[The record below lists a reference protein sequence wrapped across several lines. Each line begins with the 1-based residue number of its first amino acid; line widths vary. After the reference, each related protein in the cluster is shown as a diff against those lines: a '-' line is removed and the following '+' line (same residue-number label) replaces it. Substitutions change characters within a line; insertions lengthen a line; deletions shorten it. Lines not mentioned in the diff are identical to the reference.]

1 MKKTPTKPRQK
12 FSGSPLLI
20 SDIEK
25 HFVLA
30 LVLAVTAET
39 TEKRKAALNIVEKLA
54 SKLTPTQIQKGKKL
68 AVMQLDNRYE

>member
-1 MKKTPTKPRQK
+1 MKNTPTKPRQK

-20 SDIEK
+20 SDIKK

-39 TEKRKAALNIVEKLA
+39 TEKSKAALDIAEKLA
-54 SKLTPTQIQKGKKL
+54 SKLTPTQVRNGKKL
-68 AVMQLDNRYE
+68 AVKQLNNKNE